1 MKSFKFIEFDIKY
14 SKSIEISSFSQ
25 IVEVITCVENNCII
39 VENINIITI
48 KEIIKKLEHK
58 KLKIISIECAIRE
71 DIFLI
76 EEIVNFESKFKD
88 EIKNNKFVEMTISSI
103 ITYPVQRFFFVRQ
116 NISKINHF
124 LIYSVVL
131 IHQSVIFYI
140 HQMKIKHW
148 KEVWERL

>member
-103 ITYPVQRFFFVRQ
+103 ITYPVQRFFL
-116 NISKINHF
+116 SDKIF
-124 LIYSVVL
+124 QRSI
-131 IHQSVIFYI
+131 IF
-140 HQMKIKHW
+140 
-148 KEVWERL
+148 

>member
-48 KEIIKKLEHK
+48 KEIIKKLERK

-103 ITYPVQRFFFVRQ
+103 ITYPVQRFFFCPTKYFKDQ
-116 NISKINHF
+116 SFFDIFSGINTSISDI
-124 LIYSVVL
+124 LYS
-131 IHQSVIFYI
+131 SD
-140 HQMKIKHW
+140 
-148 KEVWERL
+148 ED